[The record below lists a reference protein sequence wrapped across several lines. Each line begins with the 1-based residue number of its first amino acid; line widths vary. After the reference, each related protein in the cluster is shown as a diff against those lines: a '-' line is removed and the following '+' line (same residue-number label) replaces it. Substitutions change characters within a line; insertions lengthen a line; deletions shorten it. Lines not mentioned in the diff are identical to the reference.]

1 MGLAW
6 LVDILQREWA
16 GQHPCI
22 GTSAESGLADIK
34 GGRIEHHP
42 RFLTLTFAILL
53 LGLQWAS
60 DAGCFI
66 FCNMHPFAMQP
77 RVPDGHDFP

>member
-1 MGLAW
+1 MGLAR

-22 GTSAESGLADIK
+22 GASAQSGLADIK

-42 RFLTLTFAILL
+42 RFLTLTFAILPSWSAVDLRCGLFHL
-53 LGLQWAS
+53 LQYAS
-60 DAGCFI
+60 IRDATQG
-66 FCNMHPFAMQP
+66 P
-77 RVPDGHDFP
+77 